1 MEEIFIPLERVKAL
15 KEDSKGIEEIARAC
29 NCRITVADDNPI
41 VAEGSGYDEY
51 VARNV
56 ITAYGRGFP
65 VKTALLLAREDYY
78 FYTIDLDKVFKSRER
93 IKAVK
98 GRLIGINGK
107 AIRYIGTVSNAKM
120 CVYGD
125 KISVI
130 GKMEAIEEAEEA
142 IKSIINGSRH
152 GKAYSRMESVHR
164 KHIEER
170 KAL

>member
-1 MEEIFIPLERVKAL
+1 MEEIFIPRERVKAL
-15 KEDSKGIEEIARAC
+15 KEDKEGIEAIARGC
-29 NCRITVADDNPI
+29 NCRITVSDDNPV
-41 VAEGSGYDEY
+41 VAEGGGYEEY

-56 ITAYGRGFP
+56 ITAFGRGFP
-65 VKTALLLAREDYY
+65 VKTALLLARDDYY
-78 FYTIDLDKVFKSRER
+78 FYTIDLDNVFKNKNR

-98 GRLIGINGK
+98 GRLIGIEGK
-107 AIRYIGTVSNAKM
+107 AIRYIGTVSSAKM

-130 GKMEAIEEAEEA
+130 GKMEAVEEAEEA
-142 IKSIINGSRH
+142 IKSIINGSKH

-164 KHIEER
+164 RHIDEK